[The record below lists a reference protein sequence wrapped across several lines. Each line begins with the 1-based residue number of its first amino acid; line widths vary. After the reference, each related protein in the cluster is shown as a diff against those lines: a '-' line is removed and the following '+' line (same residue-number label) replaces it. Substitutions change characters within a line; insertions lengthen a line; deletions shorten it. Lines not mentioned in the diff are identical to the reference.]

1 MQSRRLGAVAVA
13 AALALGLVATAQAEP
28 LDVAA
33 GDVAAAYPTDPCDD
47 RTTAADAA
55 LASQFNRTLTGK
67 MDGYMNAYKVSCA
80 RVVTKAVRD
89 RGMSRRAAVIA
100 VTTVIVETALENIN
114 VMVDHTSLGLFQ
126 QQNDWGTR
134 EQRMNPTWATN
145 KFLDVMVDFYPHNS
159 WSTAPVGE
167 VCQRVQRSAHPS
179 RYQPEAADAQKI
191 VDALWPYAVE
201 KPHGPVFNRTRW
213 EDGPWD
219 ATATVVD
226 PNPAVTA
233 IAATCVSDGTIQAQL
248 LIPGVGVFN
257 RTRWVN
263 RDWSTSVRID
273 TNGSITDIASAA
285 APDKALHVQTVVPG
299 AGVYN
304 RTRNP
309 ADGRWSAATRID
321 TNPYV
326 SAVSSAVTAD
336 GALHVQVVVPGAGV
350 FNRTLRNGVW
360 SASKQIDTNPYITA
374 LSAAAPKGVLH
385 VQMVVPDAGVYDR
398 YLRADGTW
406 SPSGRIDFN
415 GDVVSVSAAA
425 LPTGEMHVNTIVP
438 GAGVWD
444 RYLSSSGVWTTGG
457 QVDRNGTV
465 FDTYTAGLPNL
476 TIQLGTL
483 PDLS

>member
-1 MQSRRLGAVAVA
+1 MQLRRLGAVAVA
-13 AALALGLVATAQAEP
+13 AALSLGTLTTAQAEP
-28 LDVAA
+28 IGLDA
-33 GDVAAAYPTDPCDD
+33 GNVAAAYPTDPCDS
-47 RTTAADAA
+47 RTTPADAA

-89 RGMSRRAAVIA
+89 RGLSKRAGVIA
-100 VTTVIVETALENIN
+100 ITTVIVETALENIN

-145 KFLDVMVDFYPHNS
+145 KFLSVMQDFYPNNS
-159 WSTAPVGE
+159 WATAPVGE
-167 VCQRVQRSAHPS
+167 VCQRVQRSAYAS

-201 KPHGPVFNRTRW
+201 KPHGPVYNRTRW

-219 ATATVVD
+219 GAAALVD
-226 PNPAVTA
+226 ANPAVTA
-233 IAATCVSDGTIQAQL
+233 ISAAGLSDGTVQAQL
-248 LIPGVGVFN
+248 LIPGSGVYN

-263 RDWSTSVRID
+263 RSWSTSERID
-273 TNGSITDIASAA
+273 TNGGITDIASAA
-285 APDKALHVQTVVPG
+285 RPDKTLYVQTVVPG

-309 ADGRWSAATRID
+309 ANRWSTATRID

-336 GALHVQVVVPGAGV
+336 GALHVQMVVPGAGV
-350 FNRTLRNGVW
+350 FNRTLKNGAW
-360 SASKQIDTNPYITA
+360 SASQQIDTNPYVIA
-374 LSAAAPKGVLH
+374 VSSAAPKGVLH

-398 YLRADGTW
+398 YLRSDGTF

-415 GDVVSVSAAA
+415 GDVVSVSSAA
-425 LPTGEMHVNTIVP
+425 LSTGEMHVNTIVP

-444 RYLSSSGVWTTGG
+444 RYLDRNGNWVTGG
-457 QVDRNGTV
+457 RVDGNGTV
-465 FDTYTAGLPNL
+465 FDTYTAALPDL
-476 TIQLGTL
+476 TIQLGSL
-483 PDLS
+483 PDIS